1 MKDILKEVIS
11 RIEPEKNDYCRI
23 RHKKGWIE
31 YLEDGDL
38 IFAPDELHRTL
49 RRVIDTKENR
59 PRGDKLLF
67 LRNTRN
73 TNPQYTARE
82 DGTPYRPEEAL
93 ERFIIVSNPDNFYYQ
108 VPIGG
113 RKESVDM
120 GIKEGK
126 SKFIFVELKPW
137 DSVNSPLYAIV
148 ESLKNFIEY
157 RIILERKIATNN
169 TFDEVELLI
178 LAPKEY
184 YKAYNLID
192 DTGKYRAEKISI
204 VRVTLNKL
212 SSEFQVRISLMALQL
227 DKDSFFRSC
236 KRLYQNKKL
245 SGQKKVSVLGA
256 DPIPN
261 LARNDWKLVVSS
273 A

>member
-1 MKDILKEVIS
+1 MKDILEKVILRLKS
-11 RIEPEKNDYCRI
+11 EKGGYCRI
-23 RHKKGWIE
+23 KHKRGWLE
-31 YLEDGDL
+31 YLKDGDL

-93 ERFIIVSNPDNFYYQ
+93 ERFIIVSNSDNFYYQ

-113 RKESVDM
+113 RKESVDI
-120 GIKEGK
+120 GIKESK

-137 DSVNSPLYAIV
+137 DSANSPLYAIV
-148 ESLKNFIEY
+148 ESLKNLIEY
-157 RIILERKIATNN
+157 RIILDRKIATNN

-184 YKAYNLID
+184 YEVYNLID
-192 DTGKYRAEKISI
+192 NTGEHRAEKISI
-204 VRVTLNKL
+204 VRETLNKL

-256 DPIPN
+256 DPIPV
-261 LARNDWKLVVSS
+261 LAKDKWKLVVDS